1 MAKIK
6 IKKEINIKKLVT
18 EGCLLN
24 REIKEIEAQTKG
36 PKKALDIVKK
46 SILEYYNNSV
56 KKTDSAQTFTL
67 EGVSRLDSL
76 TISESET
83 VDTRKVLEF
92 LKNDLEAFLSIVTI
106 TKTSAAKV
114 LNQEE
119 LDKCVV
125 KSTGN
130 PTIRFK

>member
-24 REIKEIEAQTKG
+24 REIKEIEAQAKD

-46 SILEYYNNSV
+46 GILEYYNNSME
-56 KKTDSAQTFTL
+56 KTDSAQTFTI

-76 TISESET
+76 TISEGESI
-83 VDTRKVLEF
+83 DARKVLK
-92 LKNDLEAFLSIVTI
+92 LLNDLEAFLSIVTI